1 MFGKVECGGPG
12 GRGGWGRHGGHG
24 GPGGHGPLAM
34 LQGLDLTDEQVL
46 KIAEIKGGAF
56 FKMAHDKIDIMALK
70 KQAIKELLSPQV
82 DKAKVRELANQ
93 IKEKKSQC
101 MDQMVENIIACS
113 EILTPEQKKELKI
126 NKIRCFLG
134 LGGALS
140 GDEDEGDD
148 E

>member
-1 MFGKVECGGPG
+1 MFGKVECGS
-12 GRGGWGRHGGHG
+12 RGGWGGHGGPGGPG

-34 LQGLDLTDEQVL
+34 LKGLDLTDEQVL

-70 KQAIKELLSPQV
+70 KQAMKELLSPQV

-134 LGGALS
+134 LGEH
-140 GDEDEGDD
+140 DEEGDD